1 MAQRLPPQ
9 VRRERILDTAVE
21 MVAQQGYRGLTMKAV
36 AERCGLTAPAVTYY
50 FKDMQALLI
59 AVLRRRD
66 ALDGDRFVP
75 TGPHG
80 TLTAD
85 DIAAG
90 VYQSMMEDPHAARLR
105 AVMSIEARDPY
116 HPAHQAC
123 QERDEAV
130 ASFLVSR
137 LQDAFDD
144 PERLARTLI
153 AALEGVQSAWLR
165 HPDYIDLETSL
176 RDIVTWVMGEHVAR
190 CEALSA

>member
-85 DIAAG
+85 AKGDVLAPEGCQLHGRTTRSARKLHALKLQQGPSWTSVVAAWQCG
-90 VYQSMMEDPHAARLR
+90 
-105 AVMSIEARDPY
+105 
-116 HPAHQAC
+116 
-123 QERDEAV
+123 
-130 ASFLVSR
+130 
-137 LQDAFDD
+137 AF
-144 PERLARTLI
+144 R
-153 AALEGVQSAWLR
+153 
-165 HPDYIDLETSL
+165 
-176 RDIVTWVMGEHVAR
+176 
-190 CEALSA
+190 